1 MNLHASCVAVQ
12 GKGLLILG
20 PSGAGK
26 SALALELMALGAD
39 LVADD
44 RTDLVAESGRV
55 MASCPPVLSG
65 LIEARGLGLLRVPS
79 VLQAQVVLAVDL
91 GRVETERM
99 PQPRNIDLC
108 GQSIRLVHA
117 IKAPYF
123 TSSLWLALRHGGLE
137 AA

>member
-1 MNLHASCVAVQ
+1 MNLHASCGAGQ

-99 PQPRNIDLC
+99 PQPRNVANPFVL
-108 GQSIRLVHA
+108 SM
-117 IKAPYF
+117 P
-123 TSSLWLALRHGGLE
+123 
-137 AA
+137 